1 MKHSDLAVES
11 AHIPA
16 GTSGTRC
23 VSRTIGGV
31 KINEKMEVISE
42 DGEVIPGLYCI
53 GADAGGFYAEHY
65 NFLDSGCASSFSFL
79 SGKTAA
85 ESITEALT
93 GEKVSDEWTDH
104 DASMQAVADIIGYD
118 LNQ

>member
-1 MKHSDLAVES
+1 MVGGML
-11 AHIPA
+11 
-16 GTSGTRC
+16 T
-23 VSRTIGGV
+23 TIGGV

-42 DGEVIPGLYCI
+42 DGDVIPGLYCI

-93 GEKVSDEWTDH
+93 GEKVSDEWADH